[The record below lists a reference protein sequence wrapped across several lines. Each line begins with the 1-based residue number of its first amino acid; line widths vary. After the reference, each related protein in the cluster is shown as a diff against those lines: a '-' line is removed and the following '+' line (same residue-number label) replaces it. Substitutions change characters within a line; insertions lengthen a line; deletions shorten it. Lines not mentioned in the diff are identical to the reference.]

1 MTKYLQN
8 TGVNMKLFRQIK
20 RNFLIRLMAVLGFG
34 GMTAFCLSSCQS
46 SSANN
51 DKQPKH
57 EASDSAASEA
67 PQPAADS
74 NQADSVTNPEP
85 VDNSAYFEP
94 APDPDFGM
102 PVKKYGIPSAL
113 PPDAYEHLD
122 EMQVPPTP
130 EANEQALRQRFGDDN
145 DEPANLTPEYTEEQ
159 LMNDPPPPA
168 VDRPVKKYGIV
179 RPSPK
184 YGVRPPVQKYGV
196 IPPKEY
202 GIKRD
207 L

>member
-1 MTKYLQN
+1 MTKFLQN
-8 TGVNMKLFRQIK
+8 TGVNMTLFRQIK

-57 EASDSAASEA
+57 EASDNAASEA
-67 PQPAADS
+67 PQPAAGS

-85 VDNSAYFEP
+85 
-94 APDPDFGM
+94 APEPDFGM
-102 PVKKYGIPSAL
+102 PVKKYGIPSDL

-159 LMNDPPPPA
+159 LMNEPPPPV

-184 YGVRPPVQKYGV
+184 YGVRPPVKKYGV
-196 IPPKEY
+196 ISHLKDDTI
-202 GIKRD
+202 IK
-207 L
+207 